1 MTKDK
6 FTMPE
11 STPAPAAPAVVSD
24 APPPPAAPPADPNAP
39 PALVPIPQDQ
49 LQALMASQT
58 RLAQLEAE
66 ARQREE
72 AATAEQARLL
82 AAKGQVEEALKS
94 IQSNRVRRSSRPRPR
109 RGCRSEER
117 ARRYALDNEISK
129 ALSMHPI
136 LPGTTDQLTS
146 ILRGQLQVE
155 AQGDSYAV
163 RTPAFVSAIDHVAT
177 TLGKPEFG
185 ALPAA
190 ARDGGRG
197 CAARRN
203 AAPTPAANP
212 TPPAEPKNF
221 SEAII
226 LQMQEI
232 AKNKAVT
239 DPRLDMKQGF
249 GLGRAA
255 VKQA

>member
-1 MTKDK
+1 
-6 FTMPE
+6 MPLDPNP
-11 STPAPAAPAVVSD
+11 STPTPAAPAVVLDS
-24 APPPPAAPPADPNAP
+24 APPPAAPPPADPNAP
-39 PALVPIPQDQ
+39 PALVPIPHEQ
-49 LQALMASQT
+49 LQSLMASQT

-94 IQSNRVRRSSRPRPR
+94 IQQQSEAKLAAEAQARM
-109 RGCRSEER
+109 RSEER
-117 ARRYALDNEISK
+117 AKRYALDNELSK
-129 ALSMHPI
+129 ALSMHAI
-136 LPGTTDQLTS
+136 LPGTTDQLTA

-155 AQGDSYAV
+155 AQGESYVV

-177 TLGKPEFG
+177 TLGKPEFAHFLRPHG
-185 ALPAA
+185 A
-190 ARDGGRG
+190 GGAG
-197 CAARRN
+197 AGGAN

-212 TPPAEPKNF
+212 TPAAEPKNF

-232 AKNKAVT
+232 AKNKVAV
-239 DPRLDMKQGF
+239 DPSRDMKQGF
-249 GLGRAA
+249 GLGRVG

>member
-94 IQSNRVRRSSRPRPR
+94 IQQSSEAKLAAEAQARM
-109 RGCRSEER
+109 RSEER
-117 ARRYALDNEISK
+117 AKRYALDNELSK

-177 TLGKPEFG
+177 TLAKPEFAHFLRPHGMGG
-185 ALPAA
+185 AGA
-190 ARDGGRG
+190 GG
-197 CAARRN
+197 AN
-203 AAPTPAANP
+203 AAPTPPANE

-232 AKNKAVT
+232 AKNKVAA
-239 DPRLDMKQGF
+239 DPRTDMRQGF
-249 GLGRAA
+249 GLGRVA
-255 VKQA
+255 VRQA